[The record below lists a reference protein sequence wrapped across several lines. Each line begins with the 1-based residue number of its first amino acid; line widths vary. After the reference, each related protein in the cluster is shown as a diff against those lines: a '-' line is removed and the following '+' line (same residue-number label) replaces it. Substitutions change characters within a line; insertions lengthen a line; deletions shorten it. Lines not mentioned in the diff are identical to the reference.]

1 MGEGIEEKM
10 EDGGIEVLILEKME
24 EKESEEKIEI
34 QKSLKRRVERGK
46 IGEDRE
52 EKILE
57 RIVKV
62 KKMEE
67 IV

>member
-34 QKSLKRRVERGK
+34 
-46 IGEDRE
+46 
-52 EKILE
+52 
-57 RIVKV
+57 
-62 KKMEE
+62 
-67 IV
+67 